1 MKRVSPYLYWRKQM
15 NSDKNC
21 VAPKV
26 WLITGCSTGFGRALA
41 LSVLKNGDHLLATA
55 REPEQL
61 CALIDHYPKS
71 AKAVRLDVTLSQ
83 DIQAAIDT
91 AIATFGRID
100 VLVNNAGHGLIAAL
114 EEVSDVDI
122 HQYFETNFF
131 GALRLIR
138 AVLPVMRQQGSGH
151 IVNMSSTAGLVG
163 FAGSSL
169 YCGAKFALEG
179 TSEALAKEVE
189 SFGVKVT
196 LIEPGAFRTDFNGRS
211 LAAAQQSI
219 DAYATVSGA
228 SLQWF
233 KQMDGKQPGD
243 PAKAAQAIIQA
254 VESPHPPMRLAL
266 GTDAMS
272 LIQEK
277 LEWIKTDLDAWQQ
290 VTVSTDYTDSN
301 SEVIVG

>member
-1 MKRVSPYLYWRKQM
+1 M
-15 NSDKNC
+15 NADKNR

-26 WLITGCSTGFGRALA
+26 WLITGYSTGFGRALA
-41 LSVLKNGDHLLATA
+41 EALLKQGNRLLATA

-61 CALIDHYPKS
+61 RALIEHYPET
-71 AKAVRLDVTLSQ
+71 AKAVRLDVTSSQ
-83 DIQAAIDT
+83 DIQAAVDT

-114 EEVSDVDI
+114 EEVSDVEM
-122 HQYFETNFF
+122 HQFFETNFF
-131 GALRLIR
+131 GALRLMR
-138 AVLPVMRQQGSGH
+138 SVLPVMRQQGSGH
-151 IVNMSSTAGLVG
+151 IVNLSSTAGLVG

-169 YCGAKFALEG
+169 YCSAKFALEG
-179 TSEALAKEVE
+179 ASEALAKEVE
-189 SFGVKVT
+189 SFGINVT

-211 LAAAQQSI
+211 LAAAKQSI
-219 DAYATVSGA
+219 DAYAPVSGA

-233 KQMDGKQPGD
+233 KQMDGQQPGN

-266 GTDAMS
+266 GSDAIS

-277 LEWIKTDLDAWQQ
+277 LEWVKTDLETWQQ
-290 VTVSTDYTDSN
+290 VTVSTDYKAHVHN
-301 SEVIVG
+301 AK

>member
-1 MKRVSPYLYWRKQM
+1 M
-15 NSDKNC
+15 NLEKNR

-26 WLITGCSTGFGRALA
+26 WLSTGCSTGFGRKLA
-41 LSVLKNGDHLLATA
+41 EAVLKKGDSLLATA

-61 CALIDHYPKS
+61 HELIEPYPET
-71 AKAVRLDVTLSQ
+71 AKAVRLDVTSSQ
-83 DIQAAIDT
+83 DSQAAVDT

-114 EEVSDVDI
+114 EEVSDVEM
-122 HQYFETNFF
+122 HQFFETNFF
-131 GALRLIR
+131 GALRLMR
-138 AVLPVMRQQGSGH
+138 SVLPVMRQQGSGH

-163 FAGSSL
+163 FGGSSL

-211 LAAAQQSI
+211 LAAAEQSM
-219 DAYATVSGA
+219 DAYATVSSA

-233 KQMDGKQPGD
+233 KEMDGHQPGD
-243 PAKAAQAIIQA
+243 PAKAAQAIIQV
-254 VESPHPPMRLAL
+254 VESSRPPMRLAL

-277 LEWIKTDLDAWQQ
+277 LKWVKTDLDAWQQ
-290 VTVSTDYTDSN
+290 VTVSTDYTD
-301 SEVIVG
+301 

>member
-1 MKRVSPYLYWRKQM
+1 M
-15 NSDKNC
+15 NSDKNR

-41 LSVLKNGDHLLATA
+41 EAVLQRGDYLLATA
-55 REPEQL
+55 RKPEQL
-61 CALIDHYPKS
+61 GALIELYPET
-71 AKAVRLDVTLSQ
+71 AKAVRLDVTVSQ
-83 DIQAAIDT
+83 DIQAAIDS

-114 EEVSDVDI
+114 EEVSDEET
-122 HQYFETNFF
+122 HQFFETNYF
-131 GALRLIR
+131 GALRLMQ
-138 AVLPVMRQQGSGH
+138 AVLPVMRRQGSGH
-151 IVNMSSTAGLVG
+151 IVNLSSTAGLVG
-163 FAGSSL
+163 FGGSSL

-211 LAAAQQSI
+211 LATVEQSI
-219 DAYATVSGA
+219 DAYAPVSGA

-233 KQMDGKQPGD
+233 KEMDGQQPGD
-243 PAKAAQAIIQA
+243 PARAAQAIIQA
-254 VESPHPPMRLAL
+254 VESPHPPIRLAL

-277 LEWIKTDLDAWQQ
+277 LGRVKTDLDAWQQ
-290 VTVSTDYTDSN
+290 VSVSTDYPGHVN
-301 SEVIVG
+301 YAK

>member
-1 MKRVSPYLYWRKQM
+1 M
-15 NSDKNC
+15 NLNKNR

-26 WLITGCSTGFGRALA
+26 WLITGCSSGFGRTLA
-41 LSVLKNGDHLLATA
+41 EAVLKQGDYLLATA
-55 REPEQL
+55 RKLEQL
-61 CALIDHYPKS
+61 HALIDSYPET
-71 AKAVRLDVTLSQ
+71 AKAVRLDVTSPQ
-83 DIQAAIDT
+83 DVQAAVDT

-114 EEVSDVDI
+114 EEVSDAEI
-122 HQYFETNFF
+122 HQFFETNFF
-131 GALRLIR
+131 GALHLMRT
-138 AVLPVMRQQGSGH
+138 VLPMMRQQANGH

-163 FAGSSL
+163 FGGSSL

-189 SFGVKVT
+189 SFGIKVI

-211 LAAAQQSI
+211 LAAAEQSI
-219 DAYATVSGA
+219 DAYATVSEA

-233 KQMDGKQPGD
+233 KEMDGKQPGN

-301 SEVIVG
+301 N

>member
-1 MKRVSPYLYWRKQM
+1 M
-15 NSDKNC
+15 NSDKNP

-41 LSVLKNGDHLLATA
+41 EAVLKKGDEVLATA

-61 CALIDHYPKS
+61 RPLIEDYPET
-71 AKAVRLDVTLSQ
+71 AKAVYLDVTLSQ
-83 DIQAAIDT
+83 DIQAAVDT

-100 VLVNNAGHGLIAAL
+100 VLVNNAGYGLIGAL
-114 EEVSDVDI
+114 EEVNDTDI
-122 HQYFETNFF
+122 RQQFETNFF
-131 GALRLIR
+131 GALRLMR
-138 AVLPVMRQQGSGH
+138 AVLPLMRQQGSGH

-163 FAGSSL
+163 FGGSSI
-169 YCGAKFALEG
+169 YCGTKFALEG

-189 SFGVKVT
+189 SFGIKVT
-196 LIEPGAFRTDFNGRS
+196 LIEPGAFRTNFNGRS
-211 LAAAQQSI
+211 LAAAEQSI

-233 KQMDGKQPGD
+233 KEMDGKQPGN

-254 VESPHPPMRLAL
+254 VESHHPPMRLAL

-277 LEWIKTDLDAWQQ
+277 LESVKTNLDAWQQ
-290 VTVSTDYTDSN
+290 VTVSTDYPNRN

>member
-1 MKRVSPYLYWRKQM
+1 LYRRKQM
-15 NSDKNC
+15 NSDKNS

-41 LSVLKNGDHLLATA
+41 EAVLQKGDSLLATA
-55 REPEQL
+55 RQPEQL
-61 CALIDHYPKS
+61 RPLIEDYPKT

-83 DIQAAIDT
+83 DTQAAVDT
-91 AIATFGRID
+91 TIATFGRID

-114 EEVSDVDI
+114 EEVSDVDV
-122 HQYFETNFF
+122 HRFFETNFF
-131 GALRLIR
+131 GALRLMR
-138 AVLPVMRQQGSGH
+138 SVLPVMRQQGSGH

-163 FAGSSL
+163 FGGSSL

-189 SFGVKVT
+189 SFGIKVT

-211 LAAAQQSI
+211 LATAEQSI

-233 KQMDGKQPGD
+233 KEMDGKQPGN
-243 PAKAAQAIIQA
+243 PRSAAQAIIQA
-254 VESPHPPMRLAL
+254 VESPDPPMRLAL

-277 LEWIKTDLDAWQQ
+277 LESVKTDLDAWQQ
-290 VTVSTDYTDSN
+290 VTVSTDYPKHLN
-301 SEVIVG
+301 YAK

>member
-1 MKRVSPYLYWRKQM
+1 M
-15 NSDKNC
+15 NLDKNRI
-21 VAPKV
+21 APKV
-26 WLITGCSTGFGRALA
+26 WLITGCSTGFGYALA
-41 LSVLKNGDHLLATA
+41 EAVLKKGDYLLATA
-55 REPEQL
+55 RQPEQL
-61 CALIDHYPKS
+61 RALVDHYPET
-71 AKAVRLDVTLSQ
+71 AKAVRLDVTSSQ
-83 DIQAAIDT
+83 DIQAAVDT

-114 EEVSDVDI
+114 EEVSDVDM
-122 HQYFETNFF
+122 HQFFETNFF
-131 GALRLIR
+131 GALRLMR
-138 AVLPVMRQQGSGH
+138 TVLPVMRQQGSGH
-151 IVNMSSTAGLVG
+151 IVNMSSTAGFVG
-163 FAGSSL
+163 FGGSSL

-189 SFGVKVT
+189 SLGIKVT

-211 LAAAQQSI
+211 LAATEQSI
-219 DAYATVSGA
+219 DAYAPVSGA

-233 KQMDGKQPGD
+233 KEMNGKQPGN
-243 PAKAAQAIIQA
+243 PRLAAQAIIQA

-277 LEWIKTDLDAWQQ
+277 LEWVKTDLDAWQQ
-290 VTVSTDYTDSN
+290 VTVSTDYTDRK

>member
-1 MKRVSPYLYWRKQM
+1 M
-15 NSDKNC
+15 NSDNNR

-41 LSVLKNGDHLLATA
+41 EAVLKKGDYLLATA

-61 CALIDHYPKS
+61 HALIEHYPES

-83 DIQAAIDT
+83 DIQAAVDT

-100 VLVNNAGHGLIAAL
+100 VLVNNAGYGLFGAL
-114 EEVSDVDI
+114 EEVSDADI
-122 HQYFETNFF
+122 RQQFETNFF
-131 GALRLIR
+131 GALRLMR
-138 AVLPVMRQQGSGH
+138 TVLPLMRQQGSGH

-163 FAGSSL
+163 FGGSSI
-169 YCGAKFALEG
+169 YCGTKFALEG

-189 SFGVKVT
+189 SFGIKVT

-211 LAAAQQSI
+211 LAAAFNGRSLAAAEQFI
-219 DAYATVSGA
+219 DAYAPVSGA

-233 KQMDGKQPGD
+233 KEMDGKQPGN

-254 VESPHPPMRLAL
+254 VDSPHPPMRLAL
-266 GTDAMS
+266 GIDAMS

-277 LEWIKTDLDAWQQ
+277 LEWVKTDLDAWQQ
-290 VTVSTDYTDSN
+290 VTVSTDYTDRN

>member
-1 MKRVSPYLYWRKQM
+1 M
-15 NSDKNC
+15 NSDKNR
-21 VAPKV
+21 VTPKV

-41 LSVLKNGDHLLATA
+41 EVVLKKGDEVLATA
-55 REPEQL
+55 REPERL
-61 CALIDHYPKS
+61 RALTEHYPET
-71 AKAVRLDVTLSQ
+71 AKAVRLDVTSSQ
-83 DIQAAIDT
+83 DIQTAVDT

-114 EEVSDVDI
+114 EEVSDGEI
-122 HQYFETNFF
+122 HQFFETNFF
-131 GALRLIR
+131 GALRLMR
-138 AVLPVMRQQGSGH
+138 TVLPVMRQQGSGH
-151 IVNMSSTAGLVG
+151 IVNISSTAGLVG

-179 TSEALAKEVE
+179 TSEALAKEVK

-211 LAAAQQSI
+211 LAVAEQSI
-219 DAYATVSGA
+219 DAYAPVSGA

-233 KQMDGKQPGD
+233 KEMDGQQPGD
-243 PAKAAQAIIQA
+243 PRAAAQAIIQA

-277 LEWIKTDLDAWQQ
+277 LEWVKTDLDVWQQ

-301 SEVIVG
+301 N

>member
-1 MKRVSPYLYWRKQM
+1 M
-15 NSDKNC
+15 NSNSNR
-21 VAPKV
+21 VASKV

-41 LSVLKNGDHLLATA
+41 EAVLKKGDSLLATA
-55 REPEQL
+55 RKPEQL
-61 CALIDHYPKS
+61 RALIAHYPET
-71 AKAVRLDVTLSQ
+71 AKAVRLDVTSPQ
-83 DIQAAIDT
+83 DIQAVVDT

-114 EEVSDVDI
+114 EEVSDEET
-122 HQYFETNFF
+122 HQFFETNFF
-131 GALRLIR
+131 GALRLMQ

-151 IVNMSSTAGLVG
+151 IVNLSSTAGLVG
-163 FAGSSL
+163 FGGSSL

-179 TSEALAKEVE
+179 TSEALAREVE

-211 LAAAQQSI
+211 LATVEQSI
-219 DAYATVSGA
+219 DAYASVSGA

-233 KQMDGKQPGD
+233 KEMDGQQPGD

-254 VESPHPPMRLAL
+254 VENPHPPMRLAL

-277 LEWIKTDLDAWQQ
+277 LERVKTDLDAWQQ
-290 VTVSTDYTDSN
+290 VTVSTDYPEQVN
-301 SEVIVG
+301 YAK

>member
-1 MKRVSPYLYWRKQM
+1 MTR
-15 NSDKNC
+15 DKNR

-41 LSVLKNGDHLLATA
+41 EAVLKKGDHLLATA

-61 CALIDHYPKS
+61 RALIEHYRET

-83 DIQAAIDT
+83 DIQAAVDT

-100 VLVNNAGHGLIAAL
+100 VLVNNAGYGLIGAL
-114 EEVSDVDI
+114 EEVNDTDI
-122 HQYFETNFF
+122 YQQFETNFF

-138 AVLPVMRQQGSGH
+138 TVLPLMRQRGSGH

-163 FAGSSL
+163 FGGSSI
-169 YCGAKFALEG
+169 YCGTKFALEG

-189 SFGVKVT
+189 SFGIKVT

-211 LAAAQQSI
+211 LRAAEQSI

-233 KQMDGKQPGD
+233 KDMDGQQPGN
-243 PAKAAQAIIQA
+243 PAASAEAIIQA

-277 LEWIKTDLDAWQQ
+277 LEWVKTDLDVWQQ

-301 SEVIVG
+301 SEVIIG

>member
-1 MKRVSPYLYWRKQM
+1 M
-15 NSDKNC
+15 NSNKNR
-21 VAPKV
+21 VVPKV

-41 LSVLKNGDHLLATA
+41 EAVLKQGDSLLATA
-55 REPEQL
+55 RKPEQL
-61 CALIDHYPKS
+61 RALIDHYPET
-71 AKAVRLDVTLSQ
+71 AKPVRLDVTSSQ
-83 DIQAAIDT
+83 DIQAAVDT

-114 EEVSDVDI
+114 EEVSDAEI
-122 HQYFETNFF
+122 HQFFETNFF
-131 GALRLIR
+131 GALRLMR
-138 AVLPVMRQQGSGH
+138 SVLPVMRQQGSGH

-163 FAGSSL
+163 FGGSSL

-189 SFGVKVT
+189 SFGIKVT

-211 LAAAQQSI
+211 LATVKQSI

-233 KQMDGKQPGD
+233 KQMDGQQPGD

-254 VESPHPPMRLAL
+254 VESSHPPMRLAL

-277 LEWIKTDLDAWQQ
+277 LEWVKTDLVAWQQ
-290 VTVSTDYTDSN
+290 VTVSTDYPEHVN
-301 SEVIVG
+301 YAK

>member
-1 MKRVSPYLYWRKQM
+1 M
-15 NSDKNC
+15 NSDKNR
-21 VAPKV
+21 VTPKV

-41 LSVLKNGDHLLATA
+41 EAVLQKGDYLLATA
-55 REPEQL
+55 RNPEQL
-61 CALIDHYPKS
+61 GALIEHYPET

-83 DIQAAIDT
+83 DIQAAVDA

-122 HQYFETNFF
+122 HQFFETNFF
-131 GALRLIR
+131 GALRLMR
-138 AVLPVMRQQGSGH
+138 TVLPVMRQQGSGH
-151 IVNMSSTAGLVG
+151 IVNMSSTAGFVG
-163 FAGSSL
+163 FGGSSL

-189 SFGVKVT
+189 SFGIKVT

-211 LAAAQQSI
+211 LAAAEQPI

-233 KQMDGKQPGD
+233 KEMNGKQPGN
-243 PAKAAQAIIQA
+243 PRSAAQAIIQA

-277 LEWIKTDLDAWQQ
+277 LEWVKMDLEAWQQ
-290 VTVSTDYTDSN
+290 TTVSTDYTERN
-301 SEVIVG
+301 SEAMVR

>member
-1 MKRVSPYLYWRKQM
+1 M
-15 NSDKNC
+15 NLDKNR
-21 VAPKV
+21 VASKV
-26 WLITGCSTGFGRALA
+26 WLITGCSTGLGRALA
-41 LSVLKNGDHLLATA
+41 EAVLRQGDYLLATA
-55 REPEQL
+55 RKPEQL
-61 CALIDHYPKS
+61 GALVEHYPET
-71 AKAVRLDVTLSQ
+71 AKAVRLDVTSSQ
-83 DIQAAIDT
+83 DIQAVVET

-114 EEVSDVDI
+114 EEVSDEETR
-122 HQYFETNFF
+122 QFFETNLF
-131 GALRLIR
+131 GALCLMR

-151 IVNMSSTAGLVG
+151 IVNLSSTAGLVG
-163 FAGSSL
+163 FGGSSL

-189 SFGVKVT
+189 PFGVKVT

-211 LAAAQQSI
+211 LATAEKSI
-219 DAYATVSGA
+219 DAYAGVSGA

-233 KQMDGKQPGD
+233 KQMDGQQPGD

-254 VESPHPPMRLAL
+254 VESSHPPMRLAL

-277 LEWIKTDLDAWQQ
+277 LERVKTNLEAWQQ
-290 VTVSTDYTDSN
+290 VTVSTDYPEQGNDAK
-301 SEVIVG
+301 

>member
-1 MKRVSPYLYWRKQM
+1 M

-41 LSVLKNGDHLLATA
+41 EAVLQQGDSLIATA
-55 REPEQL
+55 RNPEQL
-61 CALIDHYPKS
+61 QPLIEDYPKTS
-71 AKAVRLDVTLSQ
+71 MAVRLDVTSSQ
-83 DIQAAIDT
+83 DIQVAVNI

-114 EEVSDVDI
+114 EEVSDVEI
-122 HQYFETNFF
+122 QQFFETNFF
-131 GALRLIR
+131 GALRLTRI
-138 AVLPVMRQQGSGH
+138 VLPLMRQQGSGH

-163 FAGSSL
+163 FGGSSL

-189 SFGVKVT
+189 PFGIKVT

-211 LAAAQQSI
+211 LAAAKQSVA
-219 DAYATVSGA
+219 AYATVSGA

-233 KQMDGKQPGD
+233 KEMDGQQPGN

-266 GTDAMS
+266 GTDAIH
-272 LIQEK
+272 LIQKK
-277 LEWIKTDLDAWQQ
+277 LEWVKADLDAWQQ
-290 VTVSTDYTDSN
+290 LSVSTDYTNSN
-301 SEVIVG
+301 SEVIV

>member
-1 MKRVSPYLYWRKQM
+1 M
-15 NSDKNC
+15 NSDKNR

-41 LSVLKNGDHLLATA
+41 EAVLKQGDYLLATA
-55 REPEQL
+55 RKPEQL
-61 CALIDHYPKS
+61 RALIEHYPDT
-71 AKAVRLDVTLSQ
+71 AKAVRLDVTVSQ
-83 DIQAAIDT
+83 DAQAAVDT

-114 EEVSDVDI
+114 EEVSDDEI
-122 HQYFETNFF
+122 RQFFETNFF
-131 GALRLIR
+131 GALRLMR
-138 AVLPVMRQQGSGH
+138 SVLPVMRQQGSGH
-151 IVNMSSTAGLVG
+151 IVNLSSTAGLVG
-163 FAGSSL
+163 FGGSSL

-179 TSEALAKEVE
+179 ASEALAKEVE
-189 SFGVKVT
+189 SFGINVT

-211 LAAAQQSI
+211 LATAEQSV
-219 DAYATVSGA
+219 DAYAGVSGA

-233 KQMDGKQPGD
+233 KQMDGQQPGD

-266 GTDAMS
+266 GSDAMS

-277 LEWIKTDLDAWQQ
+277 LEWVKTNLEAWQQ
-290 VTVSTDYTDSN
+290 VTVGTDYPQPVN
-301 SEVIVG
+301 SAK

>member
-1 MKRVSPYLYWRKQM
+1 M
-15 NSDKNC
+15 NSDNDQ

-41 LSVLKNGDHLLATA
+41 EAVLQKGDSLIATA
-55 REPEQL
+55 RQPRQLRALTEP
-61 CALIDHYPKS
+61 YPKT
-71 AKAVRLDVTLSQ
+71 ATAARLDVTLPQ
-83 DIQAAIDT
+83 DVQAAVDI

-114 EEVSDVDI
+114 EEVSDMDV
-122 HQYFETNFF
+122 HQFFETNFF
-131 GALRLIR
+131 GAVRLMR
-138 AVLPVMRQQGSGH
+138 SVLPLMRQQGNGH

-163 FAGSSL
+163 FGGSSL

-189 SFGVKVT
+189 SFGIKVT

-211 LAAAQQSI
+211 LAAAKQSI
-219 DAYATVSGA
+219 DAYIPVSGA

-233 KQMDGKQPGD
+233 KEMDGQQPGN
-243 PAKAAQAIIQA
+243 PTKAAQAIIQA
-254 VESPHPPMRLAL
+254 IESPNPPMRLAL
-266 GTDAMS
+266 GTDAMN

-277 LEWIKTDLDAWQQ
+277 LESVKTDLDAWQQ
-290 VTVSTDYTDSN
+290 VTVSTDYTNMN
-301 SEVIVG
+301 SEVMVG

>member
-1 MKRVSPYLYWRKQM
+1 M

-21 VAPKV
+21 VARKV

-41 LSVLKNGDHLLATA
+41 EVVLKKGDYLLATA
-55 REPEQL
+55 RKPEQIR
-61 CALIDHYPKS
+61 ALIDQYPET
-71 AKAVRLDVTLSQ
+71 ALAVHLDVTLSQ
-83 DIQAAIDT
+83 DIQAAVDA

-122 HQYFETNFF
+122 HQFFETNFF
-131 GALRLIR
+131 GALRLMR
-138 AVLPVMRQQGSGH
+138 TVLPVMRQQGSGH

-179 TSEALAKEVE
+179 TSEALASEVE
-189 SFGVKVT
+189 PFGIKVT

-211 LAAAQQSI
+211 LAAAEQSI

-233 KQMDGKQPGD
+233 KQMDGKQPGN
-243 PAKAAQAIIQA
+243 PTKAAQAIIQA

-277 LEWIKTDLDAWQQ
+277 LEWIKRDLDAWQQ

>member
-1 MKRVSPYLYWRKQM
+1 M
-15 NSDKNC
+15 NWDKDRA
-21 VAPKV
+21 APKV

-41 LSVLKNGDHLLATA
+41 EAVLKKGDYLLATS
-55 REPEQL
+55 RKPEQL
-61 CALIDHYPKS
+61 RALIQHYPET
-71 AKAVRLDVTLSQ
+71 AKAARLDVTLPQ
-83 DIQAAIDT
+83 DVQAAVDT

-100 VLVNNAGHGLIAAL
+100 VLVNNAVHGLIAAL

-122 HQYFETNFF
+122 HQFFETNFF
-131 GALRLIR
+131 GALRLMR
-138 AVLPVMRQQGSGH
+138 TVLPVMRQQGSGH

-163 FAGSSL
+163 FGGSSL

-179 TSEALAKEVE
+179 TSEALAKEVKA
-189 SFGVKVT
+189 FGVKIT

-211 LAAAQQSI
+211 LAAAEQFI

-233 KQMDGKQPGD
+233 KEMDGKQPGN

-277 LEWIKTDLDAWQQ
+277 LEWVKTDLDAWQQ
-290 VTVSTDYTDSN
+290 VTVSTDYTDRN
-301 SEVIVG
+301 SEVMVG

>member
-1 MKRVSPYLYWRKQM
+1 M
-15 NSDKNC
+15 NSDKNR

-41 LSVLKNGDHLLATA
+41 EAVLKKGDSLVATA
-55 REPEQL
+55 RQPEQL
-61 CALIDHYPKS
+61 RALIEQYPKT
-71 AKAVRLDVTLSQ
+71 AKAVRLDVTLLQ
-83 DIQAAIDT
+83 DIQAAVDT

-122 HQYFETNFF
+122 HRFFETNFF
-131 GALRLIR
+131 GALRLMR
-138 AVLPVMRQQGSGH
+138 TVLPVMRQQGSGH

-163 FAGSSL
+163 FGGSSL

-189 SFGVKVT
+189 SFGVKIT

-211 LAAAQQSI
+211 LAAAELSI

-233 KQMDGKQPGD
+233 KEMDGKQPGN
-243 PAKAAQAIIQA
+243 PLKAAQAIIQA

-266 GTDAMS
+266 GTDAMN

-277 LEWIKTDLDAWQQ
+277 LSGVKTDLDAWQQ
-290 VTVSTDYTDSN
+290 VTVSTDYPDRN
-301 SEVIVG
+301 SEVIVR

>member
-1 MKRVSPYLYWRKQM
+1 M
-15 NSDKNC
+15 NSSKNC
-21 VAPKV
+21 VAPKA
-26 WLITGCSTGFGRALA
+26 WLITGCSTGFGRILA
-41 LSVLKNGDHLLATA
+41 EAVLKKGDFLLATA
-55 REPEQL
+55 RQPEQL
-61 CALIDHYPKS
+61 CDLIDHYPET
-71 AKAVRLDVTLSQ
+71 AKGVRLDVTSSQ
-83 DIQAAIDT
+83 DIQAAVDT

-114 EEVSDVDI
+114 EEVSDVEI
-122 HQYFETNFF
+122 HQFFETNFF
-131 GALRLIR
+131 GALRLMQ
-138 AVLPVMRQQGSGH
+138 AVLPLMRQQGSGH

-189 SFGVKVT
+189 SFGIKVT

-211 LAAAQQSI
+211 LAAAEQSI
-219 DAYATVSGA
+219 DAYATVSGG

-233 KQMDGKQPGD
+233 KEMDGKQPGN
-243 PAKAAQAIIQA
+243 PRLAAQAIIQA

-277 LEWIKTDLDAWQQ
+277 LEWVKTDLDAWQQ
-290 VTVSTDYTDSN
+290 VTVSTDYTDRK
-301 SEVIVG
+301 SEVIVR

>member
-1 MKRVSPYLYWRKQM
+1 M

-41 LSVLKNGDHLLATA
+41 EAVLKKGDYLLATA

-61 CALIDHYPKS
+61 RALTDYYPKTV
-71 AKAVRLDVTLSQ
+71 KAVRLDVTLCQ
-83 DIQAAIDT
+83 DIQAAVDA

-122 HQYFETNFF
+122 HQFFETNFF
-131 GALRLIR
+131 GALRLMR
-138 AVLPVMRQQGSGH
+138 TVLPVMRQQGSGH
-151 IVNMSSTAGLVG
+151 IVNMSSTAGFVG
-163 FAGSSL
+163 FGGSSL

-189 SFGVKVT
+189 SFGIKVT

-211 LAAAQQSI
+211 LVAAEQSI
-219 DAYATVSGA
+219 EAYAPVSGA

-233 KQMDGKQPGD
+233 KEMDGKQPGD
-243 PAKAAQAIIQA
+243 PRSAAQAIIQA

-277 LEWIKTDLDAWQQ
+277 LEWVKTDLDAWQQ
-290 VTVSTDYTDSN
+290 VTVSTDYTDRN
-301 SEVIVG
+301 SEVMVCTWTK

>member
-1 MKRVSPYLYWRKQM
+1 M
-15 NSDKNC
+15 NSDNNR

-41 LSVLKNGDHLLATA
+41 EAVLQQGDSLLATA
-55 REPEQL
+55 RQPEQL
-61 CALIDHYPKS
+61 GALIKDYPDT
-71 AKAVRLDVTLSQ
+71 AKAVRLDVTAYQ
-83 DIQAAIDT
+83 DIQAAVDI

-114 EEVSDVDI
+114 EEVSDVEI
-122 HQYFETNFF
+122 HQFFETNFF

-138 AVLPVMRQQGSGH
+138 TVLPVMRQQGSGH
-151 IVNMSSTAGLVG
+151 IVNLSSTAGLVG

-189 SFGVKVT
+189 SFGIKVT

-211 LAAAQQSI
+211 LAAAKQPL

-228 SLQWF
+228 SWQWF
-233 KQMDGKQPGD
+233 KQMDGQQPGN

-277 LEWIKTDLDAWQQ
+277 LAWLKTDLEAWQQ
-290 VTVSTDYTDSN
+290 VTVSMDYPDRN

>member
-1 MKRVSPYLYWRKQM
+1 M
-15 NSDKNC
+15 NSDKNR

-41 LSVLKNGDHLLATA
+41 EAVLKKGDSLIATA

-61 CALIDHYPKS
+61 RALIEPYPET
-71 AKAVRLDVTLSQ
+71 AKAVRLDVTLPQ

-114 EEVSDVDI
+114 EEISDVDI
-122 HQYFETNFF
+122 HQFFETNFF
-131 GALRLIR
+131 GAVRLMR
-138 AVLPVMRQQGSGH
+138 AVLPLMRQQGSGH

-163 FAGSSL
+163 FGGSSL

-189 SFGVKVT
+189 SFGIKVT

-211 LAAAQQSI
+211 LAAAEQPI
-219 DAYATVSGA
+219 HAYASVSAA

-233 KQMDGKQPGD
+233 KEMDGQQPGN
-243 PAKAAQAIIQA
+243 PAKASQAIIQA
-254 VESPHPPMRLAL
+254 VEDPHPPMRLAL
-266 GTDAMS
+266 GTDAMT

-277 LEWIKTDLDAWQQ
+277 LESIKTDLDAWQQ
-290 VTVSTDYTDSN
+290 VTVSTDYTDRN
-301 SEVIVG
+301 SEVMVR